1 MAYDA
6 QRPVG
11 CIYVEV
17 NPPHLVH
24 SEKQPV
30 FGWLEA
36 GEPVCGGSA
45 VECREN
51 YVFEYR
57 GNSLRGPIN
66 HPKLF
71 GGLGCLVTAT
81 ENRRW

>member
-1 MAYDA
+1 MNGIIFMAYDA

-36 GEPVCGGSA
+36 ENQYVA
-45 VECREN
+45 DQTLECRRELC
-51 YVFEYR
+51 VR
-57 GNSLRGPIN
+57 I
-66 HPKLF
+66 
-71 GGLGCLVTAT
+71 
-81 ENRRW
+81 RRKFPARPH